1 MGGMSGTRILGLM
14 VGLTLLPQ
22 SLPLVANPVA
32 PSYEAVAVWS
42 ADGHMVVCDIAWR
55 ELRPPARKAVT
66 ALLALD
72 PDYARFGPSCVWAD
86 RMRAAGRFPEYTSA
100 HYVNIPRGARGYDA
114 KRDCG
119 ERLCVVEA
127 IEIMASR
134 LRDPE
139 LTPGARLRALKFLG
153 HFVGDVHQ
161 PLHAGY
167 GDDRGGNTVAACVP
181 GDRHTN
187 LHQVWDRFIVSRL
200 MDGLDWRAYGKRL
213 EARITPADR
222 RAWASLDP
230 RDWANESFE
239 IVETEAYAGSGEGC
253 FTDAYAAAHRPT
265 VERRLE
271 QAGFR
276 LGALLND
283 IFGSE

>member
-1 MGGMSGTRILGLM
+1 
-14 VGLTLLPQ
+14 
-22 SLPLVANPVA
+22 
-32 PSYEAVAVWS
+32 
-42 ADGHMVVCDIAWR
+42 MVVCDIAWS
-55 ELRPPARKAVT
+55 ELRPLARKAVT
-66 ALLALD
+66 ALLATD

-86 RMRAAGRFPEYTSA
+86 RVRAGGRFPEYTSA
-100 HYVNIPRGARGYDA
+100 HYVNIPRGARGYDEA
-114 KRDCG
+114 RDCS

-127 IEIMASR
+127 IEIMADR

-139 LTPGARLRALKFLG
+139 VAVSDRLQALKFLG

-167 GDDRGGNTVAACVP
+167 GDDEGGNTVDACVP

-187 LHQVWDRFIVSRL
+187 LHHVWDGFILSR
-200 MDGLDWRAYGKRL
+200 MMGSLDWRAYGKRL
-213 EARITPADR
+213 EAQITPADR

-239 IVETEAYAGSGEGC
+239 IVETEVYVGSGEGC
-253 FTDAYAAAHRPT
+253 FTDAYAAAHQST
-265 VERRLE
+265 VERRLK

-283 IFGSE
+283 IFGSA